1 MLQTIQEIA
10 AAWQIDEPKFK
21 ELGLLV
27 SSYIKKNITEF
38 EILPEISFRTKDL
51 LSIIKKIK
59 KKQRE
64 KEYSYLSLNDKL
76 GLRIICLF
84 QEDMNK
90 VDSFVKDN
98 FSIIKAEYK
107 QNELNYDKLDYIS
120 NHYDL
125 SIKESLPYF
134 SKYKNYKDLIFEL
147 QVRTLNQHA
156 WSNAAHSLVYKQEA
170 EISPVL
176 KRKIYRLLSLYEIAD
191 DEFSSVNKTLLE
203 LPDNKV
209 YTLIRKLESKIYRF
223 AQVDYDR
230 ETSLYTLRILLSYF
244 NEQEIAVMTNEL
256 DGFIESN
263 EAKIRGIF
271 EENRTRFFEMPVL
284 TQPEVFVIW
293 YAIEKYL
300 FSIED
305 NWQNDFDK
313 ADLQQIALLWG
324 TNIDYD

>member
-1 MLQTIQEIA
+1 MSETIQEIA
-10 AAWQIDEPKFK
+10 DAWQTDEPKFK
-21 ELGLLV
+21 ELGFLIY
-27 SSYIKKNITEF
+27 SYLKNNITEF

-64 KEYSYLSLNDKL
+64 KEYNYFSLNDKL
-76 GLRIICLF
+76 GLRVICLF

-90 VDSFVKDN
+90 VDSFIKNN
-98 FSIIKAEYK
+98 FLVVKAEYK

-125 SIKESLPYF
+125 SIKDSLLYF
-134 SKYKNYKDLIFEL
+134 SKHKKYKDLVFEL

-170 EISPVL
+170 DISPVL

-230 ETSLYTLRILLSYF
+230 ETSLYTLRILLKYF
-244 NEQEIAVMTNEL
+244 NEQEINTITNEIE
-256 DGFIESN
+256 GFIASN
-263 EAKIRGIF
+263 VVKIRRIF
-271 EENRTRFFEMPVL
+271 QENKKRYFEIPIL

-293 YAIEKYL
+293 YALEKYY

-305 NWQNDFDK
+305 NW
-313 ADLQQIALLWG
+313 
-324 TNIDYD
+324 